1 MSGPLDSVT
10 GALVARAL
18 DVSLATHQTI
28 ANNIANASTPDYRP
42 LRIDFEDIMGNMRS
56 ALGAGGD
63 ADDVRAAL
71 GDIAI
76 EPEQDAEATT
86 VLLDR
91 QMAWLSKNTTRYQA
105 LLRAQSQFGSLMSTV
120 IKGGRG

>member
-10 GALVARAL
+10 GALLAKAL

-28 ANNIANASTPDYRP
+28 ANNIANASTPGYRP
-42 LRIDFEDIMGNMRS
+42 LRIDFEDVMGSMAA
-56 ALGAGGD
+56 ALESGGD
-63 ADDVRAAL
+63 VDSVRAAL
-71 GDIAI
+71 ADIEAT
-76 EPEQDAEATT
+76 PEQDPEATS

-91 QMAWLSKNTTRYQA
+91 QMVWLSKNTTHYQA
-105 LLRAQSQFGSLMSTV
+105 LLRAQSQFGSLMSTA

>member
-10 GALVARAL
+10 GALVGKAL

-28 ANNIANASTPDYRP
+28 ANNIANASTPGYRP
-42 LRIDFEDIMGNMRS
+42 LKIDFEEVMGRVRS
-56 ALGAGGD
+56 AVESG
-63 ADDVRAAL
+63 ADDDSIRSLLAGVDAT
-71 GDIAI
+71 
-76 EPEQDAEATT
+76 PEQDPEATS

-91 QMAWLSKNTTRYQA
+91 QMIWLAKNTTHYQA
-105 LLRAQSQFGSLMSTV
+105 LLRAQSQFGSLMSTA